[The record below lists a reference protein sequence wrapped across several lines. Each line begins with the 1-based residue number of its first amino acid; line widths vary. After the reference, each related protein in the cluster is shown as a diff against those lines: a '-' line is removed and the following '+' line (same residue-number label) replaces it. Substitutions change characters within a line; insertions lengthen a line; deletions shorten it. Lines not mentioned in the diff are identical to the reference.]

1 MAPWAGIASARGL
14 YFLRP
19 RTEYSGRTLVFAWDR
34 ALGRVSGLVAL
45 GEFWGFF
52 WEGGGDV
59 GAGRWAIIL
68 LGFEIFLMGPNFLNP
83 KS

>member
-1 MAPWAGIASARGL
+1 M
-14 YFLRP
+14 
-19 RTEYSGRTLVFAWDR
+19 
-34 ALGRVSGLVAL
+34 
-45 GEFWGFF
+45 
-52 WEGGGDV
+52 GGGDV